1 MELKV
6 EEILKNKGM
15 RMADLADKLNL
26 DQSNLTK
33 SLEGNPKLSRLK
45 EVALA
50 LDVSIRDLFPEEAPS
65 LAAGVLTMGG
75 RHFALVPV
83 DVPENPHNFNSTQ
96 LFRSVEAFI
105 LKCLETRGSISFC
118 GMYEGKYPFG
128 LIYDGES
135 RKLFLTFNPGEEGFH
150 TWVYRPREDSYKR
163 GVTSDDEVANYIAR
177 YVMNDIQER
186 V

>member
-15 RMADLADKLNL
+15 RMAELAAKLNV

-45 EVALA
+45 EVASA
-50 LDVSIRDLFPEEAPS
+50 LDVSVRDLFQEEAPS
-65 LAAGVLTMGG
+65 LAAGVLTMGN

-83 DVPENPHNFNSTQ
+83 DVPENPYLLNSAQ
-96 LFRSVEAFI
+96 FFRSVEAFI
-105 LKCLETRGSISFC
+105 LRCLETRGTISFC

-128 LIYDGES
+128 LIYEGES
-135 RKLFLTFNPGEEGFH
+135 RKLFLSFSPGEEGFH
-150 TWVYRPREDSYKR
+150 TWVYNPDPNTYKR
-163 GVTSDDEVANYIAR
+163 GTTSNDEIANHIAR
-177 YVMNDIQER
+177 YIMNDIQEI

>member
-15 RMADLADKLNL
+15 RMAELAAKLNI

-45 EVALA
+45 EVASA
-50 LDVSIRDLFPEEAPS
+50 LDVSVRELFPEEAPN
-65 LAAGVLTMGG
+65 LAAGVLTMGS

-83 DVPENPHNFNSTQ
+83 DVPENPHIFNSTQ
-96 LFRSVEAFI
+96 FFRSVEAFI
-105 LKCLETRGSISFC
+105 LRCLETSGIISLC

-128 LIYDGES
+128 LVYDAES
-135 RKLFLTFNPGEEGFH
+135 RKLFLSFTPGGDGCH
-150 TWVYRPREDSYKR
+150 TWVYNPRADSYKR
-163 GVTSDDEVANYIAR
+163 GVTSNDEIANYIAR
-177 YVMNDIQER
+177 NIMNDIQER